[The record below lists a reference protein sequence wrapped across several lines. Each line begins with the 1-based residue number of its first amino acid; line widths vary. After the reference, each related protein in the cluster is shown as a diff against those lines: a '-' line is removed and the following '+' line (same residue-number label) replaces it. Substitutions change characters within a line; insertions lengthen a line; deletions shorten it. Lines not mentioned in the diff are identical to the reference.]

1 MEKYRSSSEGLW
13 VRLSQAGASFL
24 FAHPY
29 FSFSNQSGVV
39 RSQTGLPGRQ
49 GPPQGSYGTSL
60 SCSFPSS
67 MMGIA
72 TLTSRGVIRI
82 KQSQIK

>member
-13 VRLSQAGASFL
+13 VRPSQAGA

-72 TLTSRGVIRI
+72 TLTSRGVVRI